1 MSWQGSEEPQPHDAW
16 GSRDPAAQPHYL
28 PWARVVLL
36 RLLWL
41 LTPSEPEPTGNLQPP
56 AQPLSCQEG
65 DTPAPASCQLPAGLG
80 QQRGTHSHVLGH
92 SLAMGSCVHTRGC
105 MGIGLC
111 WSAAG
116 CFAWLGLGD
125 AVYSSGSAHTRR
137 GQDVPPHPIWG
148 ARKHLAGAEILPSC
162 GSATAGRKP

>member
-1 MSWQGSEEPQPHDAW
+1 MSQPHDAC

-65 DTPAPASCQLPAGLG
+65 DTPAPASCRLPAGPG
-80 QQRGTHSHVLGH
+80 QWCGTHSHVLGH
-92 SLAMGSCVHTRGC
+92 SLAMGSCMHMRGC
-105 MGIGLC
+105 MVMGLC

-116 CFAWLGLGD
+116 CFAWPGLGD
-125 AVYSSGSAHTRR
+125 AVHSSGSVHTHR

-148 ARKHLAGAEILPSC
+148 TRKHLAGAEILPSC